1 MKTVVDGR
9 RASLMLKYN
18 GKEMG
23 TEYLNKYLID
33 FTYEDASP
41 GDQDS
46 ISVTLDDREANW
58 QGNWKPKFGDKL
70 IAEITVVNW
79 DKPGDKAKLPCGSF
93 DVDAID
99 ISGPPDSVIV
109 QALALPLEGAQAK
122 QEARTKAWEKAKL
135 KTIAQDIASRA
146 KLKLVY
152 SASSNPTYERLDQT
166 DQTDFSFLVQK
177 AKDEGIAV
185 KISGGKLV
193 LFDEEEYEKKPAV
206 LDIVKGK
213 SKIISYSFSDSSTTT
228 AYGSCIVTYRPPAP
242 AKKAKKAKNKDKDKE
257 TVKTAAA
264 ESKAKSTKVITGKY
278 TLPKAAGLPVLK
290 INERVETVAEANRV
304 AKNKLREHNKQAGLG
319 TFELDGDIQ
328 LAAGVTINVKG
339 YGRFDGKY
347 IIVSATHRIS
357 SNGAYTTDIQIR
369 KVLGW

>member
-1 MKTVVDGR
+1 MKTVLDGR

-23 TEYLNKYLID
+23 TEYLGKYLMD
-33 FTYEDASP
+33 FTYEDAAP
-41 GDQDS
+41 GDQDNIS
-46 ISVTLDDREANW
+46 ITLDDRDANW
-58 QGNWKPKFGDKL
+58 QGTWKPNFGDKL

-79 DKPGDKAKLPCGSF
+79 NKPGEKAKLPCGSF

-99 ISGPPDSVIV
+99 IDGPPDKVII
-109 QALALPLEGAQAK
+109 QALALPVEGAQAK
-122 QEARTKAWEKAKL
+122 QETRTKAWEQVKL

-146 KLKLVY
+146 KLKLLY

-166 DQTDFSFLVQK
+166 DQTDFSFLVEK
-177 AKDEGIAV
+177 ATDEGIAI

-213 SKIISYSFSDSSTTT
+213 GNIISYSFSDSSTTT

-242 AKKAKKAKNKDKDKE
+242 AKKAKKKSKDKGRA
-257 TVKTAAA
+257 KTSSA
-264 ESKAKSTKVITGKY
+264 SSTSSKVITGKY
-278 TLPKAAGLPVLK
+278 SLPNAANLPVLR
-290 INERVETVAEANRV
+290 INERVETVAEANRL
-304 AKNKLREHNKQAGLG
+304 AKNRLREHNKQAGLG
-319 TFELDGDIQ
+319 SISLEGDIR
-328 LAAGVTINVKG
+328 LASGITINVKG
-339 YGRFDGKY
+339 FGRYDGKY
-347 IIVSATHRIS
+347 IVVTATHRIS
-357 SNGAYTTDIQIR
+357 TNAAYTTDIQIR